1 MEHYKIASKAKRA
14 ALGALALVV
23 REPKAQVGIGALL
36 LALGL
41 YMSASS
47 APMYTLMALGGGV
60 GLGIGFVQLR
70 RRKRNRNT
78 LRPKHIV
85 GLIGAGAVF
94 AAAGVV
100 NMLEAS
106 PALAYLALIGGGS
119 AGMGMIRLRTRRRRA
134 LTDGTGGQTT
144 I

>member
-23 REPKAQVGIGALL
+23 RKPKAQVGIGALL

-47 APMYTLMALGGGV
+47 APMYTLMALGGEV

-94 AAAGVV
+94 AAAGMI

-106 PALAYLALIGGGS
+106 PSLTYLALIGGVF
-119 AGMGMIRLRTRRRRA
+119 AGIGMIRLRMRRRRA
-134 LTDGTGGQTT
+134 LTDGAGGQTT
-144 I
+144 L

>member
-1 MEHYKIASKAKRA
+1 MEHYKIASKAKSA

-94 AAAGVV
+94 AAAGMI

-106 PALAYLALIGGGS
+106 PSLTYLALIGGVF
-119 AGMGMIRLRTRRRRA
+119 AGIGMIRLRMRRRRA
-134 LTDGTGGQTT
+134 LTDGAGGQTT
-144 I
+144 L

>member
-1 MEHYKIASKAKRA
+1 MEHYKIASKAKSA

-94 AAAGVV
+94 AAAGMI

-106 PALAYLALIGGGS
+106 PSLTYLALIGGVF
-119 AGMGMIRLRTRRRRA
+119 AGIGMIRLRMRRRRA
-134 LTDGTGGQTT
+134 LDGAGGQTT
-144 I
+144 L